1 VKRVYILVEGQTEE
15 IFISDLLVPH
25 YAEKDLYLQPITVG
39 TCEGYGGGKKR
50 GGNVSYARLKKQLL
64 ILLRDESAHVSTMF
78 DLYALPKDRPGM
90 KDEGFAAMQTGREKA
105 EFIEKRWKEEIA
117 HLRFI
122 PHLSVHEFEALL
134 FVDTRKFN
142 EWANGAD
149 LTALHQVSAN
159 TAPEDINGGAQTAPS
174 KRIEAV
180 MPRPHYQKPFHGP
193 LIAADIGLPAMRA
206 VCPHFDAWL
215 RQLESL

>member
-15 IFISDLLVPH
+15 IFISDLLAPH
-25 YAEKDLYLQPITVG
+25 YAEKNLYLQPITVE

-50 GGNVSYARLKKQLL
+50 GGYVSYARLKKQLL

-105 EFIEKRWKEEIA
+105 EFIEKCWKEEIA
-117 HLRFI
+117 HPRFI

-134 FVDTRKFN
+134 FADTSTFN
-142 EWANGAD
+142 ARAHGLD
-149 LTALHQVSAN
+149 FSVLHQIGAN
-159 TAPEDINGGAQTAPS
+159 TAPEDINDSRETAPS
-174 KRIEAV
+174 KRILSV
-180 MPRPHYQKPFHGP
+180 FPQYQKARHGP

-206 VCPHFDAWL
+206 ACPHFDAWL